1 MRRRIPRLPFAV
13 VLVVVIAVSGA
24 VVIREAYA
32 PRVTLFLH
40 DLVVGSP
47 APLAVRLDDD
57 VEIRLHATTR
67 PHIGKIAA
75 LQKGLVLVHQG
86 QPVIEEGYGFGLPIV
101 DAPGGAHVSRHAQ
114 TAIRRDDDGNFELV
128 KSYRIDVLDT
138 PVRPFRR
145 KYRDVDPLGHVV
157 FTYTVRP
164 PDAIDVRADFR
175 GLHARWERAYL
186 MNEQGAR
193 AFTSYL
199 QPGGRVV
206 DASEMGIWQE
216 ATAPFGCWKSPERDL
231 SFCVEAPSGQPGFVG
246 RERYLQFNWLGFY
259 ALSWSGIDIAVDAPR
274 ETYEYTIH
282 IVRETP
288 DA

>member
-1 MRRRIPRLPFAV
+1 MRRRIPRLLFAA
-13 VLVVVIAVSGA
+13 VLVAVIAVSGA
-24 VVIREAYA
+24 VVVREVYA
-32 PRVTLFLH
+32 PRLTLVLR
-40 DLVVGSP
+40 DLLAGSP
-47 APLAVRLDDD
+47 AHLAVPLDDS

-67 PHIGKIAA
+67 PHIGKIAT
-75 LQKGLVLVHQG
+75 LQKGLVLVHRG
-86 QPVIEEGYGFGLPIV
+86 QPVIEEGYGFGLPII

-114 TAIRRDDDGNFELV
+114 TAIHRGDGTVELV
-128 KSYRIDVLDT
+128 KSYRIDVVDT

-157 FTYTVRP
+157 FTYTIRP

-175 GLHARWERAYL
+175 GLHAPWERAYL

-199 QPGGRVV
+199 EAGGSVV

-216 ATAPFGCWKSPERDL
+216 ATAPFGCWNSPERGL
-231 SFCVEAPSGQPGFVG
+231 SFCVEARSGQPGFVG